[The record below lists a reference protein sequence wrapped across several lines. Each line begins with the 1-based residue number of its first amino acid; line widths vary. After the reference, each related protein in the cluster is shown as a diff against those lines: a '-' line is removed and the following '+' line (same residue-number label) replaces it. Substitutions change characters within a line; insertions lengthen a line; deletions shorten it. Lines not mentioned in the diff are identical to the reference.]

1 MYKLTIKTIY
11 ETIELEIEDLEE
23 LKDILKLYEDVYVE
37 MQMTRIKEKVK
48 SIGGKN
54 EGFN

>member
-1 MYKLTIKTIY
+1 MYEIKIKTQY
-11 ETIELEIEDLEE
+11 ETIELQIEDLEE

-48 SIGGKN
+48 SIGGRN
-54 EGFN
+54 A

>member
-48 SIGGKN
+48 SIGGK
-54 EGFN
+54 

>member
-23 LKDILKLYEDVYVE
+23 LQEVLKLYEDVYVE

-48 SIGGKN
+48 SIGGK
-54 EGFN
+54 

>member
-23 LKDILKLYEDVYVE
+23 LQEVLKLYEDVYVE
-37 MQMTRIKEKVK
+37 IQMTRIKEKVK

-54 EGFN
+54 A